1 MNLTDYGQLLLAGMA
16 VVAILTATTWAAGR
30 GIDRPDDLDNTF
42 WYAFAGLSCA
52 LTLVFLASALSA
64 TAASVLM
71 ALLLLTL
78 VPAGL
83 HLRRRWL
90 AGSQAAGTNAAA
102 PLAAQHDALIK
113 RWLQYEL
120 DPAAA
125 AAAPALSDAA
135 NPATAAMLRGMRRA
149 ELLRPERG
157 LQGTGGFGRGSEELV
172 AYARAVTEFGRLLAA
187 AEREAGVTADEAAHV
202 IARPVSEPGP
212 AGRVLPVVR
221 RTAGQ

>member
-1 MNLTDYGQLLLAGMA
+1 MNLTDYGQLLLASLA
-16 VVAILTATTWAAGR
+16 VVAIIAATTWAAGR

-90 AGSQAAGTNAAA
+90 AGSQAAGSNAAA

-149 ELLRPERG
+149 ELLRPGPGQHR
-157 LQGTGGFGRGSEELV
+157 TGGFSRGSEELA
-172 AYARAVTEFGRLLAA
+172 AYAGAVTEFGRLLAA
-187 AEREAGVTADEAAHV
+187 AEREAGVPADEAAHLV
-202 IARPVSEPGP
+202 ARPISEPGT
-212 AGRVLPVVR
+212 AGRVMPVVR
-221 RTAGQ
+221 RTAGR

>member
-1 MNLTDYGQLLLAGMA
+1 MNLTDYGQLLLAGFG
-16 VVAILTATTWAAGR
+16 VVAIIAATTWAAGR

-42 WYAFAGLSCA
+42 WYGFAGLSCA

-90 AGSQAAGTNAAA
+90 RGSQSADTNAAA
-102 PLAAQHDALIK
+102 PLSAQHDALIK

-149 ELLRPERG
+149 ELLRPDRG
-157 LQGTGGFGRGSEELV
+157 QHGKGGFSRGSEELA
-172 AYARAVTEFGRLLAA
+172 AYAGAVTEFGRLLAA
-187 AEREAGVTADEAAHV
+187 AEREAGLPAHEAAHF

-212 AGRVLPVVR
+212 TGRVMPAVR

>member
-1 MNLTDYGQLLLAGMA
+1 MNLTDYGQLLLAGLG
-16 VVAILTATTWAAGR
+16 VVAIIAATTWAAGR

-42 WYAFAGLSCA
+42 WYGFAGLSCA
-52 LTLVFLASALSA
+52 LTIVVLGSVLSA

-71 ALLLLTL
+71 ALLLLAL

-102 PLAAQHDALIK
+102 PLAAQHDALIR

-149 ELLRPERG
+149 ELLRPGPGQHVTAEY
-157 LQGTGGFGRGSEELV
+157 GRGSEELA
-172 AYARAVTEFGRLLAA
+172 AYAGAVTEFGRLLSA
-187 AEREAGVTADEAAHV
+187 AEREAGLAAEAAHV
-202 IARPVSEPGP
+202 IARPVSEPGL
-212 AGRVLPVVR
+212 AGRVMPAVR

>member
-1 MNLTDYGQLLLAGMA
+1 MNFTDYGQLLLAGLA
-16 VVAILTATTWAAGR
+16 VVAIIAVTTWAAGR

-52 LTLVFLASALSA
+52 LTLVFLASSLSA

-83 HLRRRWL
+83 HLRGRWL
-90 AGSQAAGTNAAA
+90 AASQAAGSTAAA

-157 LQGTGGFGRGSEELV
+157 QHGTGGFSRGSQELA
-172 AYARAVTEFGRLLAA
+172 AYAGAVTEFGRLLAA
-187 AEREAGVTADEAAHV
+187 AEREAGVAADEPAHL
-202 IARPVSEPGP
+202 IARPVSQPGP
-212 AGRVLPVVR
+212 AGLVLPVVR

>member
-1 MNLTDYGQLLLAGMA
+1 MNLTDYGQLLLAGLG
-16 VVAILTATTWAAGR
+16 VVAIIAVTTWAAGR
-30 GIDRPDDLDNTF
+30 GIDRPDDLDNIF

-90 AGSQAAGTNAAA
+90 AGSQTAGSTAAA

-149 ELLRPERG
+149 ELLRPG
-157 LQGTGGFGRGSEELV
+157 AGQHGPDGYSRGSEELA
-172 AYARAVTEFGRLLAA
+172 AYAGAVTEFGRLLAA
-187 AEREAGVTADEAAHV
+187 AEREAGVAADEALHV
-202 IARPVSEPGP
+202 IVRPVSEPDP
-212 AGRVLPVVR
+212 AGRVMPVVR

>member
-1 MNLTDYGQLLLAGMA
+1 
-16 VVAILTATTWAAGR
+16 VTTWAAGR

-52 LTLVFLASALSA
+52 LTLVFLASSLSA

-83 HLRRRWL
+83 HLRGRWL
-90 AGSQAAGTNAAA
+90 TASQAAGSTAAA

-157 LQGTGGFGRGSEELV
+157 QHGTGGFSRGSQELA
-172 AYARAVTEFGRLLAA
+172 AYAGAVTEFGRLLAA
-187 AEREAGVTADEAAHV
+187 AEREAGVAADEPAHL
-202 IARPVSEPGP
+202 IALPVSQPGP
-212 AGRVLPVVR
+212 AGLVLPVVR

>member
-1 MNLTDYGQLLLAGMA
+1 MNLTDYGQLLLAGLA
-16 VVAILTATTWAAGR
+16 VVAIIAATTWAAGR

-42 WYAFAGLSCA
+42 WYAFTGLSCA

-90 AGSQAAGTNAAA
+90 EGSRAASTHAAA
-102 PLAAQHDALIK
+102 PLAAHHDALIK

-125 AAAPALSDAA
+125 AAAPALSDAT

-149 ELLRPERG
+149 ELLRPG
-157 LQGTGGFGRGSEELV
+157 GGQHGTAGFSRGSEELA
-172 AYARAVTEFGRLLAA
+172 AYAAAVTEFGRLLAA
-187 AEREAGVTADEAAHV
+187 AEREAGLPAGETAYLA
-202 IARPVSEPGP
+202 ARPAREPGP
-212 AGRVLPVVR
+212 AGRVTPVIR